1 MSIIYKYDYVFKD
14 NNNSEENIIFCHGFN
29 SSPNSFKIFENYWT
43 KSNYYA
49 LQFPGNNHTE
59 IKEADDATVECY
71 SDLLINF
78 IEDNKLKNI
87 ILIGHSM
94 GGGTISLAYQKK
106 PELFKKL
113 IYLAPTNKSSQNV
126 TEAFLR
132 DYFPKNFDEFIGFFK
147 SLYYDVSKFT
157 TNESWMRLVKN
168 TFDPYDFNNSTITK
182 LGQYLISN
190 EFHDKLELALKS
202 VNIPALL
209 ILGEDDGVVDRDLCL
224 EYFKKENVKNVKALW
239 MPKTGHMMFEEDWDN
254 FIKIVE
260 EFLNS

>member
-1 MSIIYKYDYVFKD
+1 
-14 NNNSEENIIFCHGFN
+14 
-29 SSPNSFKIFENYWT
+29 
-43 KSNYYA
+43 
-49 LQFPGNNHTE
+49 
-59 IKEADDATVECY
+59 
-71 SDLLINF
+71 
-78 IEDNKLKNI
+78 
-87 ILIGHSM
+87 M

-157 TNESWMRLVKN
+157 SNESWMRLVKN

-224 EYFKKENVKNVKALW
+224 EYFKENVKNVKALW